1 MAGEKP
7 NEDGL
12 TEVDLFLQRYPD
24 TRFIDAVLID
34 MCGIARGKRIPVS
47 ELPTLF
53 TQGLS
58 VTASLYALDATGDQL
73 DIMGRGF
80 SDGDPDGTAI
90 PVPGTLAPMP
100 WAGSEHGQV
109 LLHLDEQPGSAEMID
124 PRNILATVVAAFSAR
139 GLTPV
144 VACELEFYL
153 IDRIR
158 TANGHPQPPPL
169 PGTDRRDRLNQVYS
183 FDTLD
188 YFRDFLDRLQEWA
201 EMQAIPTSAASAE
214 FAPAQFEVNLEHQS
228 SALRA
233 ADHAALFRRLVKSAA
248 IHNEMEA
255 TFHPKPYPEQ
265 AGSGFHVHISLLDKA
280 GRNIFAGQGEKG
292 SEALRHAIA
301 GLCAALPETMAICV
315 PNVGGFRRFEPD
327 LFVPLSACWG
337 YNNRSV
343 AVRVPPGPDTA
354 RRLEHRVA
362 CADANPYL
370 LLAALLAGILYGLDA
385 QLDPGPD
392 ITGRRP
398 GSAGSGKL
406 PLTPWDALSALDRA
420 TILPRYLPQAYLG
433 FYAEAKRR
441 ELEKFIKAPGVREYA
456 WYL

>member
-1 MAGEKP
+1 MAGNNP
-7 NEDGL
+7 NEDRL
-12 TEVDLFLQRYPD
+12 TEVELFLQRYPD

-34 MCGIARGKRIPVS
+34 MCGIARGKRVPAS
-47 ELPTLF
+47 TLPMLF
-53 TQGLS
+53 AQGLS

-100 WAGSEHGQV
+100 WAGPEHGQV
-109 LLHLDEQPGSAEMID
+109 LLHLEEPQGSAAMID
-124 PRNILATVVAAFSAR
+124 PRNILAAVVAAFSAR

-153 IDRIR
+153 IDRAR

-188 YFRDFLDRLQEWA
+188 YFGAFLGKLQDWA
-201 EMQAIPTSAASAE
+201 EIQAIPTSAASAE

-255 TFHPKPYPEQ
+255 TFHGKPYPDQ
-265 AGSGFHVHISLLDKA
+265 AGSGFHVHISLLDDK
-280 GRNIFAGQGEKG
+280 GQNIFAGQGDKG
-292 SEALRHAIA
+292 ANALRYAIG
-301 GLCAALPETMAICV
+301 GLCAAMPETMAICV
-315 PNVGGFRRFEPD
+315 PNVGGFRRFEAD
-327 LFVPLSACWG
+327 LFVPLNAGWG

-370 LLAALLAGILYGLDA
+370 LLAALLAGMLYGLDEK
-385 QLDPGPD
+385 LDPGPD
-392 ITGRRP
+392 ITGRAR
-398 GSAGSGKL
+398 AGAGKL
-406 PLTPWDALSALDRA
+406 PLTPWDALDALEKA
-420 TILPRYLPQAYLG
+420 TILPHHLPQTYLN

-441 ELEKFIKAPGVREYA
+441 ELEKFIKAPGAREYA

>member
-1 MAGEKP
+1 MAGNISKK
-7 NEDGL
+7 DDL
-12 TEVDLFLQRYPD
+12 TEVELFLQRYPD

-34 MCGIARGKRIPVS
+34 MCGIARGKRIPVG

-53 TQGLS
+53 AQGLP

-80 SDGDPDGTAI
+80 SDGDPDGKAI
-90 PVPGTLAPMP
+90 PVPGTVAPMP
-100 WAGSEHGQV
+100 WAGPEHGQV
-109 LLHLDEQPGSAEMID
+109 LLYLDEPDNSADMID
-124 PRNILATVVAAFSAR
+124 PRNILATVVAAYAAR

-153 IDRIR
+153 IDKQR
-158 TANGHPQPPPL
+158 TVNGYPQPPSL

-188 YFRDFLDRLQEWA
+188 YFGELLGRLQDWA
-201 EMQAIPTSAASAE
+201 ELQAIPTSAASAE
-214 FAPAQFEVNLEHQS
+214 FAPAQFEVNLEHQP

-248 IHNEMEA
+248 IHNGMEA
-255 TFHPKPYPEQ
+255 SFHPKPYPDQ
-265 AGSGFHVHISLLDKA
+265 AGSGFHVHISLLDDK
-280 GRNIFAGQGEKG
+280 GRNIFAGRGQRG
-292 SEALRHAIA
+292 SDALQHAIG

-315 PNVGGFRRFEPD
+315 PNISGFRRFQPD

-343 AVRVPPGPDTA
+343 AVRVPPGADAA

-370 LLAALLAGILYGLDA
+370 LLAALLAGILYGLDKA
-385 QLDPGPD
+385 ADPGPA
-392 ITGRRP
+392 ITGRAA
-398 GSAGSGKL
+398 GYADSAKL
-406 PLTPWDALSALDRA
+406 PLTPWDALA
-420 TILPRYLPQAYLG
+420 TLEKATVLPRYLPPTYLA

-441 ELEKFIKAPGVREYA
+441 ELEKFITAPSAREYA